1 MLIIKLIVEAFRPL
15 MCMVLYRVVFCL
27 VAGRYVRAPQSA
39 EENDLFT
46 DLAEQLAEEKEMRA
60 HLANELELSR
70 KEVEELRAGLHAKDT
85 GSNVDSQNPEFDVQ
99 AGFSSTHRIPSH
111 PVASRSFEESRFL
124 SSMNQLSVA
133 SINVPECKA
142 ANDEQIHRH
151 TFELWKD
158 LLVDS
163 MKLAGIE
170 EESVMYTIFKVKAG
184 PRLLEIFRNTKSD
197 ADAPDAVL
205 EPFSN
210 AMHRLKT
217 YFGSGSDVMLM
228 RRRLTMM
235 IQKDEESDLNFI
247 LRVGS
252 TARLC
257 EYDQNKEF
265 DEIISTVAEHATR
278 RDVRTAALKMLN
290 RKCNFT
296 DLVDKVRELEA
307 IRLNEEYVMLKR
319 GKQSDKT
326 SAALVAPLRLTTNWE
341 ATRFTRGNVNNRGYS
356 GRRANWRP
364 SRGRQSFTEG
374 RVQPK
379 TFHQNGERC
388 WRCYSVYH
396 SADACRVKSK
406 TCNRCGIV
414 GHIQRAC
421 TNTNFKRSAEEAL
434 ETVPA
439 KIAAVE
445 KVEEIT
451 AMEDMVSAVT
461 ED

>member
-1 MLIIKLIVEAFRPL
+1 MLE
-15 MCMVLYRVVFCL
+15 
-27 VAGRYVRAPQSA
+27 
-39 EENDLFT
+39 
-46 DLAEQLAEEKEMRA
+46 
-60 HLANELELSR
+60 NELELSR
-70 KEVEELRAGLHAKDT
+70 KEVEELRAGLLSKDT

-99 AGFSSTHRIPSH
+99 AGFSSTHRLQNH

-184 PRLLEIFRNTKSD
+184 HRLLEIFRNTKSN

-257 EYDQNKEF
+257 EYDEEKEF
-265 DEIISTVAEHATR
+265 DEIISTVAEHASS
-278 RDVRTAALKMLN
+278 RDVRTAALKMFN
-290 RKCNFT
+290 RKGNFT

-307 IRLNEEYVMLKR
+307 IRLNEEYVMQKR
-319 GKQSDKT
+319 GKHT
-326 SAALVAPLRLTTNWE
+326 AEAMVAPLRSTTNWE
-341 ATRFTRGNVNNRGYS
+341 ANRFTRGNVNNRGYT
-356 GRRANWRP
+356 GRRANWRAP
-364 SRGRQSFTEG
+364 RGRQPFSQG
-374 RVQPK
+374 SVQPK
-379 TFHQNGERC
+379 TFHHSGERC

-396 SADACRVKSK
+396 SANACRVKSK

-421 TNTNFKRSAEEAL
+421 TNANFKRTAEEVMD
-434 ETVPA
+434 TVPA

-445 KVEEIT
+445 KVEEVPT
-451 AMEDMVSAVT
+451 MEDMVSAVS